1 MKLLLIFLVELMLG
15 WAYSRGSDIDKIENA
30 MSLEELKR
38 WFNIK

>member
-1 MKLLLIFLVELMLG
+1 MKLLLIFLVGLMLG